1 MANLQS
7 QQARPDSVNSHEN
20 EEKAL
25 ELRRA
30 GASYRDIG
38 RTMGVS
44 VAIAHKYVTR
54 GMKRLVARCEE
65 KAEDVR
71 SMELD
76 RLDKLQLAIWPQAT
90 KGHLQAVD
98 RMLKI
103 MDQRA
108 KLLGTYAPTKIAP
121 TTPEGDELPPGPVI
135 VALPAQLG
143 AEAWAQAF
151 SKTPT

>member
-1 MANLQS
+1 MADLS
-7 QQARPDSVNSHEN
+7 KQQARPDSVVSHEN

-30 GASYRDIG
+30 GASYRDIA

-44 VAIAHKYVTR
+44 VSIAHKLVTR

-65 KAEDVR
+65 KAEDIR

-76 RLDKLQLAIWPQAT
+76 RLDKLQLAVWPQAA
-90 KGHLQAVD
+90 KGQLQAVD

-108 KLLGTYAPTKIAP
+108 KLLGTYAPTKVAS
-121 TTPEGDELPPGPVI
+121 TNPEGTEERPMAV
-135 VALPAQLG
+135 VALPAQMSQ
-143 AEAWAQAF
+143 EAWAQAF
-151 SKTPT
+151 SKRES